1 MSNTLFTVRKLGGMR
16 LCGKFYS
23 SDSSKLSRDEKLF
36 VCRHLN
42 LALEDD
48 IEFFGPTGY
57 SMGGA
62 IIGRKPDLKTDS
74 GRSFW
79 IYGPGEQLPD

>member
-1 MSNTLFTVRKLGGMR
+1 MLFTVRKLGAME
-16 LCGKFYS
+16 LLGKIYS
-23 SDSSKLSRDEKLF
+23 SDSSKLSRSEKLF

-42 LALEDD
+42 LAPEDD

-57 SMGGA
+57 STGEA
-62 IIGRKPDLKTDS
+62 IIGRKPDLETDS

-79 IYGPGEQLPD
+79 IYGPDEQLP

>member
-1 MSNTLFTVRKLGGMR
+1 MSNTLFTVRKLGEMR

-57 SMGGA
+57 SMGEA
-62 IIGRKPDLKTDS
+62 IIGRKPDLKTDR

-79 IYGPGEQLPD
+79 IYGPGEQP

>member
-1 MSNTLFTVRKLGGMR
+1 MSNMLFTVRKLVEMA
-16 LCGKFYS
+16 LLGKFYS
-23 SDSSKLSRDEKLF
+23 SDSSALSRGEKLF

-42 LALEDD
+42 LSLEDD

-57 SMGGA
+57 SMGEA

-79 IYGPGEQLPD
+79 IYGPDEQLP

>member
-57 SMGGA
+57 SMGEA

-79 IYGPGEQLPD
+79 IYGPDEQLP